1 MQPLNR
7 PQNKYWLAFG
17 LCALG
22 AAMVFLP
29 FYIVDGGIFL
39 YAGDFNSQQ
48 IPFYYYA
55 NEFVKSGGGSFS
67 WATDLGSGFINSY
80 SFYLVGSP
88 FWWLS
93 LLFPAAWLPFL
104 MAPLLV
110 LKFAVA
116 GGGAYLW
123 LRRYTKDPNM
133 AVLGACLYAFSG
145 FTVYNVFFNHFVD
158 VVALFPYLLW
168 ARTRPCTKSAGAPLR
183 CWWR

>member
-55 NEFVKSGGGSFS
+55 NEFVKAAGARSAGPPTWEAALST
-67 WATDLGSGFINSY
+67 AIP
-80 SFYLVGSP
+80 FYLVGSP

-93 LLFPAAWLPFL
+93 LFVPGGLAA
-104 MAPLLV
+104 
-110 LKFAVA
+110 
-116 GGGAYLW
+116 
-123 LRRYTKDPNM
+123 
-133 AVLGACLYAFSG
+133 
-145 FTVYNVFFNHFVD
+145 VFD
-158 VVALFPYLLW
+158 G
-168 ARTRPCTKSAGAPLR
+168 PC
-183 CWWR
+183 CWC